1 MKLDQALTDRE
12 SELAT
17 EVVRLTAE
25 VERLTRERDDAR
37 VLAQD
42 LIAGVCRLHDAD
54 PRYDHGCEA
63 CDGKVHRE
71 NVAHERDAALVTLAT
86 LRAEHARYMCAD
98 TAAETF
104 LDECAALLAAEPAAT
119 GAKVIA
125 EAEER
130 GADWGIKAVAAV
142 VDPIL
147 GFHQVRSGTLIPG
160 LPVVAAEVCRA
171 ARERGDK

>member
-1 MKLDQALTDRE
+1 MSDRSAADLVRDARTIAEIFSISAEGLSLTISEVSGIRALAD
-12 SELAT
+12 LA
-17 EVVRLTAE
+17 EALAAE
-25 VERLTRERDDAR
+25 VERLTREGDVAR

-71 NVAHERDAALVTLAT
+71 NVAHERDAAL
-86 LRAEHARYMCAD
+86 
-98 TAAETF
+98 
-104 LDECAALLAAEPAAT
+104 AAL
-119 GAKVIA
+119 A

-147 GFHQVRSGTLIPG
+147 GFHQIRNGTLIPG

-171 ARERGDK
+171 ARERGDY